1 MEGITIFAYQTKD
14 LQDILLETIQHNK
27 SVGFNQRKQFKKM
40 TQITQMDADTDASKD
55 FISKI
60 KLFDINKINCYSF
73 IVVIGRRATGKTTLI
88 KDILRIRKNTIRC
101 SIVFGS
107 DSENQYKTITPQPTT
122 YQEYDESK
130 VSNIIRNSIINFNK
144 KDTKHAY
151 LILDHYASNGVTES
165 LKQIIHYSRH
175 YKITLILGMSSPI
188 GIGPDLR
195 GNIDYTFIFKNN
207 LQSERRKIYEKYAN
221 VFKTFEIFNHVLE
234 STTEDYNC
242 LAIVDNSLS
251 NKLEDKVFYYN
262 VYNVY
267 ALLIQKG
274 CWNWLNKIECK
285 DRTYGIRPRLDLT
298 KSELFGDLRYPN
310 HAYNQF

>member
-1 MEGITIFAYQTKD
+1 MAT
-14 LQDILLETIQHNK
+14 H
-27 SVGFNQRKQFKKM
+27 SVV
-40 TQITQMDADTDASKD
+40 
-55 FISKI
+55 
-60 KLFDINKINCYSF
+60 
-73 IVVIGRRATGKTTLI
+73 VVIGKRKTGKTVLI
-88 KDILRIRKNTIRC
+88 RDLLYHKQNIPLGLVMSHTDHLTHFYDQFIPSMLIHKDY
-101 SIVFGS
+101 
-107 DSENQYKTITPQPTT
+107 DSEQVGKLFQRQTKAL
-122 YQEYDESK
+122 QENWKEPSAFLLLDDVLSDK
-130 VSNIIRNSIINFNK
+130 AWKSCSNLKEVFFN
-144 KDTKHAY
+144 
-151 LILDHYASNGVTES
+151 G
-165 LKQIIHYSRH
+165 RH
-175 YKITLILGMSSPI
+175 YKLLFILGMQSPM

-195 GNIDYTFIFKNN
+195 NNIDYTFIFKNN
-207 LQSERRKIYEKYAN
+207 LQSERRKIYDNYAG